1 MKIIGGEF
9 KGKKLKSVKKAKI
22 RPTSARV
29 KTSIFDILKDEIEGK
44 KILDLYAGTGALG
57 IEALSRGADFVTFV
71 DSSHKSIEIIKKNLE
86 ELKFK
91 DKTKTFKLDSL
102 RFLRK
107 ESLENQRCV
116 GIKRYDIIF
125 CDPPYQKEIVTK
137 VLDLTSETDL
147 LEKNGIF
154 ILEHHKKEILQ
165 EKKNLVLIKEK
176 RVGDTVV
183 SFFLKRSEG

>member
-1 MKIIGGEF
+1 MRVIGGEF

-22 RPTSARV
+22 RPTSVRV
-29 KTSIFDILKDEIEGK
+29 KTSIFDILKDEIKGK

-102 RFLRK
+102 KFIRR
-107 ESLENQRCV
+107 ESLEKEECV
-116 GIKRYDIIF
+116 CIKRYDIIF
-125 CDPPYQKEIVTK
+125 CDPPYQKETASK
-137 VLDLTSETDL
+137 VLDLISKTDIL
-147 LEKNGIF
+147 KENGIF

-165 EKKNLVLIKEK
+165 EKKNLVLLKE
-176 RVGDTVV
+176 RRFGDTVV